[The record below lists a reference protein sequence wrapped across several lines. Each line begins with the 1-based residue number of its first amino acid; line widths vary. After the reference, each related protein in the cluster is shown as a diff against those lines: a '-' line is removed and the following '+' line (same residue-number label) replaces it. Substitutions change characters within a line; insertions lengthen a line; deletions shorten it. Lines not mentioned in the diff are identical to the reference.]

1 MTLFTKKISI
11 PNKNKQSS
19 SEDEEGSL
27 KKEENN
33 IKEEKSPL
41 KERKNLEGKLTEIK
55 HEGEEREAERL
66 AEKLNLPYINLDLI
80 PIDSN
85 DLTIL
90 TKEKAKKGN
99 LLVIRKAGSILQL
112 AIKNPEDPET
122 SQIVKELQDQGFE
135 CQLIIV
141 SLASLRKNWA
151 RYDLITPK
159 AVSLKGVFIIQEKEL
174 KEFEKS
180 LQTIQELKK
189 TISTFST
196 TRLLTIIMAGAIEM
210 GASDIHFEPGKEGIR
225 LRYRIDGLLQD
236 ITDFPTKAYR
246 FSLSRIKTLS
256 GMLLNVNEVSQD
268 GRFTIKI
275 MEDDKE
281 TLRSIDM
288 RVSVLPSG
296 YGESVVMRLLGL
308 GAIELDLT
316 DLGFGPELFEIA
328 KGQITRPNGM
338 VLTTGPTGSG
348 KTTTLY
354 ACLNHINKPSTKI
367 ITVEDPIEY
376 KLKGITQTQISK
388 REGQTFIHA
397 LKTVVRQD
405 PDILM
410 IGEIRDEESA
420 NIAIQSALTGHLV
433 FSTIHTNDAAGAV
446 PRLIEMKIKPFLIP
460 AALNLVIAQ
469 RLVRRLCPHCKE
481 SYEPSA
487 ELIKNTKKIFSLIS
501 PKSGVD
507 IPKKL
512 STFYK
517 AKGCKKCHGLG
528 YQGRI
533 GVFELFTVNDAIEK
547 LILEQA
553 TSYELRAKAMEEGML
568 TLMQD
573 VMLKVAEGVTSIEE
587 VQRVIGSPQYIEQLY
602 GRAIMSMLSR
612 ALVIDDEIFEWSQS
626 IALGDEKIQEKLNQV
641 RTDDLIKWIIAI
653 SLKLKATD
661 IHFEA
666 EETNLIIRLRI
677 DGSLEKVAQIAKEL
691 FLSAVA
697 QIKELAGMKIDVHK
711 KAQDGRFKI
720 ECPDEQVYDTRVS
733 VIPSGYGESVIIRL
747 LRPDIAVLSLEQLGV
762 RPELLK
768 DLEEVIKSP
777 NGIIFVTGPTSAGK
791 TTTLY
796 SILSQLNRPETKI
809 FTIEDPIEYRLSG
822 IIQTQVDREEG
833 YTFFEALR
841 ALLRQNPNII
851 MVGEIRDPETAQ
863 SAVQASLT
871 GHLVLTTLHTN
882 SAVEAIQRLTNLNI
896 RIGDISSSTKA
907 IVAQR
912 LVKKLCPHCK
922 KEHKISPETLE
933 KIKKELKEMPA
944 LYQKQIKEIKVY
956 QPGKCEKCNQ
966 KGYDGQIG
974 VFEILITDQEIKKN
988 ILSSASPEQIEE
1000 LAKSKGMLTLYQDGL
1015 LKVLEG
1021 ITTLEE
1027 IERVIGQRY

>member
-1 MTLFTKKISI
+1 MDLSNNNDAAT
-11 PNKNKQSS
+11 PNKEKEKILGKKES
-19 SEDEEGSL
+19 SL
-27 KKEENN
+27 KSKEDL
-33 IKEEKSPL
+33 EKRLS
-41 KERKNLEGKLTEIK
+41 EIK
-55 HEGEEREAERL
+55 REEEEDKAKHL
-66 AEKLNLPYINLDLI
+66 GEKLNLPYVNLDLI
-80 PIDSN
+80 PVDSN
-85 DLTIL
+85 DLNIL
-90 TKEKAKKGN
+90 AKEKSEKGN
-99 LLVIRKAGSILQL
+99 ILVIRKIGKNLQL
-112 AIKNPEDPET
+112 AVKNPDG
-122 SQIVKELQDQGFE
+122 SQTKEIIKELEDQGYK
-135 CQLIIV
+135 CSLVVV
-141 SLASLRKNWA
+141 SSSSLRKKRL
-151 RYDLITPK
+151 RYELIATK
-159 AVSLKGVFIIQEKEL
+159 LVSIKSALVIQEEEL

-180 LQTIQELKK
+180 LQTIQELKE
-189 TISTFST
+189 TINTLST
-196 TRLLTIIMAGAIEM
+196 TRLLTIIMAGAIKM
-210 GASDIHFEPGKEGIR
+210 GASDIHFEPAKESIR

-236 ITDFPTKAYR
+236 ITDFPINAYR

-256 GMLLNVNEVSQD
+256 GMILNVNEISQD
-268 GRFTIKI
+268 GRFSVKI
-275 MEDDKE
+275 MNKGK
-281 TLRSIDM
+281 SVKNIDI
-288 RVSVLPSG
+288 RVSILPSG
-296 YGESVVMRLLGL
+296 YGESIVMRLLGL
-308 GAIELDLT
+308 GAIELDLI
-316 DLGFGPELFEIA
+316 DLGFGPELFEIV

-354 ACLNHINKPSTKI
+354 ACLNNVNKSSTKI

-376 KLKGITQTQISK
+376 RLKGITQTQISERK
-388 REGQTFIHA
+388 GQTFLQA

-481 SYEPSA
+481 SYKPSA
-487 ELIKNTKKIFSLIS
+487 ELIKSTKKIFSLIS
-501 PKSGVD
+501 PKSGID

-512 STFYK
+512 SAFYK
-517 AKGCKKCHGLG
+517 AKGCEKCYGLG

-533 GVFELFTVNDAIEK
+533 GIFELFTVNDAIEK
-547 LILEQA
+547 LILKQA

-573 VMLKVAEGVTSIEE
+573 VMLKVAEGITSIEE

-612 ALVIDDEIFEWSQS
+612 ALVIDEEIFEWSQS
-626 IALGDEKIQEKLNQV
+626 IALGDEKIQEKISQA
-641 RTDDLIKWIIAI
+641 RIDDLIKWIIAI

-677 DGSLEKVAQIAKEL
+677 DGSLEKVAEIAKEL
-691 FLSAVA
+691 FLSTVA
-697 QIKELAGMKIDVHK
+697 QIKELAGMVIDVHK

-720 ECPDEQVYDTRVS
+720 ECPDEKVYDTRVS
-733 VIPSGYGESVIIRL
+733 VIPSGYGESIIIRL

-768 DLEEVIKSP
+768 DLQKIIKSP

-796 SILSQLNRPETKI
+796 SIISQLNRPETKI

-822 IIQTQVDREEG
+822 IIQTQIDKEEG

-851 MVGEIRDPETAQ
+851 MLGEIRDSETAQ
-863 SAVQASLT
+863 SAIQASLT

-882 SAVEAIQRLTNLNI
+882 SAVEAIQRLTNLDI

-912 LVKKLCPHCK
+912 LVKKLCPYCR
-922 KEHKISPETLE
+922 KEQKISPETLE
-933 KIKKELKEMPA
+933 RIEKELKQMPA
-944 LYQKQIKEIKVY
+944 LYQKQIKEIKIY
-956 QPGKCEKCNQ
+956 KPDKCEKCNQ
-966 KGYDGQIG
+966 RGYKGQIG
-974 VFEILITDQEIKKN
+974 IFEILITDQEIKKS

-1000 LAKSKGMLTLYQDGL
+1000 LARNKGMLTLYQDGL
-1015 LKVLEG
+1015 LKAIEG

-1027 IERVIGQRY
+1027 IERVIGQRS